1 MVIKMA
7 ETFDK
12 FIYLHEKRMMTKD
25 VDKLENL
32 MVSVTNRASSALGR
46 LGGKELDQAIKKLT
60 DSLEGFQNVLAKHE
74 MYDKF

>member
-1 MVIKMA
+1 MA

-12 FIYLHEKRMMTKD
+12 FIHLHEKRMMTKD

-32 MVSVTNRASSALGR
+32 MISVTNRASSNLGK
-46 LGGKELDQAIKKLT
+46 LGGKELDKSIKKLI
-60 DSLEGFQNVLAKHE
+60 DSLEDFQNILAKHE